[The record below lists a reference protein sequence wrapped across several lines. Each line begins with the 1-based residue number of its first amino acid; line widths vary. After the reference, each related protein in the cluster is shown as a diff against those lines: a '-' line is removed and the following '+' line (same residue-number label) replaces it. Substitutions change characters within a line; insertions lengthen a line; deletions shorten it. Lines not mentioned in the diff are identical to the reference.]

1 MVAHSSGLTN
11 HFKKNAASEPGRRC
25 KPTIPARKSFPA
37 SFFSALPLHSDSIP
51 TQVATKRV
59 DAELVETKSFQ
70 GKIQLECLVK
80 IAPYN
85 HLPGS
90 QRKLI
95 FHLHFFKRCYVSF
108 GGPTSF
114 SGCLYWCQIEMLL
127 PKRFSPWLAT
137 ASFLLQV
144 QNKCQ
149 HDATAT
155 ATAEAFSPCN
165 SNTISWMSYKS
176 KEGFKSPGQRA
187 KLYVFPHN
195 GPLNLSI

>member
-1 MVAHSSGLTN
+1 MQHPSRAVDVNLQ
-11 HFKKNAASEPGRRC
+11 FQPGRVSQ
-25 KPTIPARKSFPA
+25 PA
-37 SFFSALPLHSDSIP
+37 FFQHCLSTLTAY
-51 TQVATKRV
+51 V
-59 DAELVETKSFQ
+59 DAELVETQSFQ

-80 IAPYN
+80 VAPYN

-108 GGPTSF
+108 EGRISF

-127 PKRFSPWLAT
+127 PKRFSPWLAP

-165 SNTISWMSYKS
+165 SNTISWMLYKS
-176 KEGFKSPGQRA
+176 KEGFKSQALRIP
-187 KLYVFPHN
+187 P
-195 GPLNLSI
+195 